1 MENNQPSDNLIHALV
16 RKSDHACWECMRVFA
31 TAPKLLTHLLTEHW
45 DVDMDKY
52 VVVGVRYDRDE
63 PPIAIGPFENWSE
76 ADKIVPRLTEQG
88 WSTDIVSLSKPEPS

>member
-1 MENNQPSDNLIHALV
+1 
-16 RKSDHACWECMRVFA
+16 
-31 TAPKLLTHLLTEHW
+31 
-45 DVDMDKY
+45 MDKY

-76 ADKIVPRLTEQG
+76 ADKIVPKLTEQG